1 MPRRAVGHSGRDAL
15 RPGGQRRN
23 RQLQR
28 RRGSSARHRHHI
40 GRRGR
45 RRPRRPPLRAAL
57 DARARDRASEAD
69 LFAVNEERK
78 IETEEVDAVTPPPRA
93 RVTDTAAE
101 TFERKRDYLAGF
113 LSGEKPDEPTSG
125 PGGDLQAS
133 VVEVLKSIYD
143 PEIPVDIYELGLIY
157 DVDISEDGDATVT
170 MTLTTP
176 HCPVAESMPQEVE
189 LRVLSVP
196 GIRDAVVNLVWDPP
210 WDPSKMSDEAR
221 LELGM
226 L

>member
-1 MPRRAVGHSGRDAL
+1 M
-15 RPGGQRRN
+15 
-23 RQLQR
+23 
-28 RRGSSARHRHHI
+28 
-40 GRRGR
+40 
-45 RRPRRPPLRAAL
+45 
-57 DARARDRASEAD
+57 
-69 LFAVNEERK
+69 NEERK
-78 IETEEVDAVTPPPRA
+78 IETEDVGSVARPLRA
-93 RVTDTAAE
+93 RVPEGVA
-101 TFERKRDYLAGF
+101 RKRDYLAGF
-113 LSGEKPDEPTSG
+113 LAEKREQETKGG
-125 PGGDLQAS
+125 PGSDLQAA
-133 VVEVLKSIYD
+133 VVDVLKSIYD

-157 DVDISEDGDATVT
+157 DVDISEDGDATIT

-176 HCPVAESMPQEVE
+176 HCPVAESLPNEVE

>member
-1 MPRRAVGHSGRDAL
+1 M
-15 RPGGQRRN
+15 
-23 RQLQR
+23 
-28 RRGSSARHRHHI
+28 
-40 GRRGR
+40 
-45 RRPRRPPLRAAL
+45 
-57 DARARDRASEAD
+57 
-69 LFAVNEERK
+69 NEERK

-93 RVTDTAAE
+93 RVTE
-101 TFERKRDYLAGF
+101 TFERKRDYLTGF
-113 LSGEKPDEPTSG
+113 LSGETKPVEEVPANEDVKN
-125 PGGDLQAS
+125 S
-133 VVEVLKSIYD
+133 VIDALKSIYD

-157 DVDISEDGDATVT
+157 DVDISEDGDAVVT

-176 HCPVAESMPQEVE
+176 HCPVAESLPNEVE

-196 GIRDAVVNLVWDPP
+196 GVRDAEVKLVWDPP